1 MAHLSRHFFLG
12 SGLPSET
19 HTTFLHDIY
28 SLLGK
33 RKQTGNSIQRSI
45 TVTVKIIRVQKGDGS
60 RWRHGQE
67 DGLSWKWGCWAR
79 AEETGRTGKEPIK
92 KKVSPG
98 EIAGGR
104 QESNLLQR
112 GRMRLEMF
120 VTQWRF
126 ALRWIRHKPETE
138 TRKRKPSDVGWQLY
152 ITVELPS
159 LSHILLH
166 FDPPSMSLREES
178 NWRSKINATQLYKP
192 TVRTE
197 NRNPAFSP
205 RSPLFPQGRP
215 GRLYS
220 AAF

>member
-1 MAHLSRHFFLG
+1 MVHLSHHFFFLG

-28 SLLGK
+28 NLLGK

-45 TVTVKIIRVQKGDGS
+45 TVTVKITRVQKRDGS
-60 RWRHGQE
+60 RWMQVQE
-67 DGLSWKWGCWAR
+67 DGLSWKWGWWAR

-92 KKVSPG
+92 KKESPG

-104 QESNLLQR
+104 RESNLLQT
-112 GRMRLEMF
+112 GRMRLEMY
-120 VTQWRF
+120 VAQWRF
-126 ALRWIRHKPETE
+126 ALRWIRHKPE

-166 FDPPSMSLREES
+166 FDPPAWAWERRATE
-178 NWRSKINATQLYKP
+178 NQRINATQLYKP

-205 RSPLFPQGRP
+205 RSALFPQGRP